1 MRVCLE
7 AETAAA
13 VVYILPAT
21 TSLAQSA
28 LTQKTK
34 LAEKNVRIER
44 LVWYQPYYSFA
55 CYFCHTLLLYYLL
68 LAMFQNLSWLAAT
81 HAALISWVEP
91 PLLTHLNIDLLHT
104 LFHHSFLSP
113 PLFHFYNS
121 SKLLIQIAEYI
132 NDVAADIFDP
142 RGRRALIVQLKV
154 WKVDPS
160 LLN

>member
-13 VVYILPAT
+13 VVYVLPAT

-44 LVWYQPYYSFA
+44 LVWYQLYYSFA

-81 HAALISWVEP
+81 SGFDQLSGAAIA
-91 PLLTHLNIDLLHT
+91 D
-104 LFHHSFLSP
+104 SFE
-113 PLFHFYNS
+113 H
-121 SKLLIQIAEYI
+121 
-132 NDVAADIFDP
+132 
-142 RGRRALIVQLKV
+142 
-154 WKVDPS
+154 
-160 LLN
+160 